1 MTTCDYLDANA
12 ASCRHIACQ
21 LFSICE
27 ALSPMVVRVLR
38 SLQVSPSDLKRYES
52 QATAR
57 KEAWLVGVAD
67 PTDGQIPEGHVFVSH
82 GSEKRRFEVLVRVVQ
97 CYSAWTLMKL

>member
-1 MTTCDYLDANA
+1 
-12 ASCRHIACQ
+12 
-21 LFSICE
+21 
-27 ALSPMVVRVLR
+27 MVVRVLR

-82 GSEKRRFEVLVRVVQ
+82 GSEKMEVCGFDKCCSMLLSLEALHITNCEGLVNI
-97 CYSAWTLMKL
+97 LDI

>member
-82 GSEKRRFEVLVRVVQ
+82 GSEKRMFEV
-97 CYSAWTLMKL
+97 W